1 MGGWRGGGEPP
12 VGERWTPGSTGVHKK
27 GARPFKIHNGEER
40 NCVAMSEEGGSGAAA
55 TIFVG
60 ARILFASQPCKIS
73 LISRIVYIS
82 LANSTIRLKQSSVQI
97 FQS

>member
-1 MGGWRGGGEPP
+1 MEGVASPQS
-12 VGERWTPGSTGVHKK
+12 GERWTPEKK

-73 LISRIVYIS
+73 LISRIV
-82 LANSTIRLKQSSVQI
+82 
-97 FQS
+97 